1 MARLPGLANTVLLC
15 VMAGLLRRSGGAL
28 GHSGKPAYGAF
39 FHTSPSTKGHLNNRQ
54 CCIFGQ
60 EKHTDRTAA

>member
-1 MARLPGLANTVLLC
+1 VCN
-15 VMAGLLRRSGGAL
+15 GGVAETL
-28 GHSGKPAYGAF
+28 WGCFGHSGKPAYGTF

-60 EKHTDRTAA
+60 ETNTENCGVSFVSLLCLS